1 MSQHRI
7 QVLRL
12 SLKTD
17 EDGVVRTATI
27 KYKITK
33 SDKKDELNPSPYKY
47 AERNVRN
54 LALIVTAQECKKV
67 ETINLDDIRFNKD
80 EGKQIDEKLQNDEQ
94 FENIPR
100 EVNNSEEN
108 EPKDVRQTNNA
119 EIDDE
124 NQAEEQV
131 EKESEAIETSQEL
144 PKTSSGRKV
153 KTPKK
158 LDL

>member
-1 MSQHRI
+1 MC
-7 QVLRL
+7 V
-12 SLKTD
+12 
-17 EDGVVRTATI
+17 
-27 KYKITK
+27 K
-33 SDKKDELNPSPYKY
+33 S
-47 AERNVRN
+47 R
-54 LALIVTAQECKKV
+54 
-67 ETINLDDIRFNKD
+67 
-80 EGKQIDEKLQNDEQ
+80 QIDEKLQSDEQ

-131 EKESEAIETSQEL
+131 EKESETIETSQEL